1 MKIINRLLFLF
12 FYNIKRVVCHLI
24 TSPFK
29 KSLCKSC
36 GKNVLICSKANATW
50 ENLFI
55 GDDVSINENC
65 SFLNTRANIII
76 GNHVMFGPGVTV
88 VTGNHRTDIVGR
100 YMSSIGE
107 DEKYEDDDQDV
118 SFEGDNWIGTGAI
131 ILKGVTVGVG
141 AIVSAGAVVLND
153 VPAYSIVGGIPAK
166 VIKMRFS
173 EEEIA
178 EHCKILSEEKMD
190 IVK

>member
-1 MKIINRLLFLF
+1 MKRA
-12 FYNIKRVVCHLI
+12 VCHVI

-36 GKNVLICSKANATW
+36 GEKVLICSKTYATW
-50 ENLFI
+50 KNLVV

-107 DEKYEDDDQDV
+107 DEKNADDDQDV
-118 SFEGDNWIGTGAI
+118 HFEGDNWIGTGAI

-141 AIVSAGAVVLND
+141 AIVSAGAVVIND
-153 VPAYSIVGGIPAK
+153 VPAYSIVGGVPAK
-166 VIKMRFS
+166 VIKMRFTDN
-173 EEEIA
+173 EIY
-178 EHCKILSEEKMD
+178 EHCRRLSGQKGGYSKINNEEQKWG
-190 IVK
+190 KK